1 MHEHNNLEEQII
13 FPILLQ
19 AELIKE
25 IEAREEKKR
34 QKEKEEEEKK
44 KQIEEQEALCEQKI
58 EDFLQQ
64 VILIAENFIKILSL
78 SNYNDLIKLQGV
90 QAAG

>member
-1 MHEHNNLEEQII
+1 ML
-13 FPILLQ
+13 FQ

-34 QKEKEEEEKK
+34 QKEREEEEKK

-58 EDFLQQ
+58 EEFLQQ
-64 VILIAENFIKILSL
+64 VF
-78 SNYNDLIKLQGV
+78 
-90 QAAG
+90 